1 MNRLEFINASIAI
14 VGISQIQLKKSMS
27 TDPYLL
33 IGKGNPR
40 LVGKNY
46 ALLPEVDKA
55 FQADVCFCQKARDHN

>member
-1 MNRLEFINASIAI
+1 MNRLEFINASFAI

-27 TDPYLL
+27 TDPHLL

-55 FQADVCFCQKARDHN
+55 FQDVCFCPKARDHN